1 MLRPRVRSR
10 KPGHARGVNVQL
22 DANDFAQLDD
32 AQRLAILETMVVSLI
47 ADDKVT
53 PAEAHQ
59 FDEILFGLPW
69 GVDREVLGGMVRGA
83 RDRLGA
89 LKTPAQIHDYVAQ
102 LATRLTSPVLR
113 QKIIF
118 TMATL
123 MWADG
128 EMNRVEKNVLG
139 LFSVA
144 FNITSEGVAA
154 IREALDLPPIPPV
167 ESPSST
173 SN

>member
-1 MLRPRVRSR
+1 M
-10 KPGHARGVNVQL
+10 HL

-32 AQRLAILETMVVSLI
+32 AQRLAILETMVVSLV

-53 PAEAHQ
+53 PAEVQ
-59 FDEILFGLPW
+59 RFDEILFSLPW
-69 GVDREVLGGMVRGA
+69 GVEREVLGGMIKGVHA
-83 RDRLGA
+83 RLAA
-89 LKTPAQIHDYVAQ
+89 LKSPAQIHDYVAN

-113 QKIIF
+113 KKVIF

-144 FNITSEGVAA
+144 FNITSDDVAA
-154 IREALDLPPIPPV
+154 IREALSLPPIPAVARPG
-167 ESPSST
+167 

>member
-1 MLRPRVRSR
+1 M
-10 KPGHARGVNVQL
+10 HL

-53 PAEAHQ
+53 SAEAQ
-59 FDEILFGLPW
+59 RFDEILFSLPW
-69 GVDREVLGGMVRGA
+69 GVDREVLGGMVKGA
-83 RDRLGA
+83 RERLAA
-89 LKTPAQIHDYVAQ
+89 LKTPAQIHDYVAN
-102 LATRLTSPVLR
+102 LATRITSPTLR
-113 QKIIF
+113 QKVIF

-128 EMNRVEKNVLG
+128 ELSRVEKNVIG

-144 FNITSEGVAA
+144 FNITSDSVAA
-154 IREALDLPPIPPV
+154 IRDALHLPPIPPV
-167 ESPSST
+167 ARPG